1 MKVLFHYDAG
11 PALKK
16 QLEVLQSQGLD
27 IVCCPEGPD
36 QPFMDE
42 LKDAEVIWHVLHPL
56 TRDIIEQAPKLKLIQ
71 KIGVGT
77 NTIDLDAAKEKGIIV
92 CNMPGTNSQATAE
105 MTLLLMMAALRRLLI
120 MDNTCRSGQWR
131 ITKETEEQL
140 FEIKGKTIGL
150 VGFGG
155 IPKILAPI
163 LEVMGAHVVYTA
175 TKEKSDVRYQY
186 LSLDELLKQSDIVS
200 LHAALTSDT
209 EKMINQTSLSSM
221 KDGAILVN
229 AGRGALIDET
239 VVYEALVSGKLGAA
253 GFDVFTQEPVNEDNP
268 LLTLDNVVL
277 SPHLGWLTTETL
289 DRSVEVAAK
298 NSIAIRD
305 DTPLAFRVV

>member
-16 QLEVLQSQGLD
+16 QLAALKSQGLD
-27 IVCCPEGPD
+27 IVCCPEGPE

-150 VGFGG
+150 VGYGG

-163 LEVMGAHVVYTA
+163 LETMGANVVYTA
-175 TKEKSDVRYQY
+175 TKEKSDVKYLY

-200 LHAALTSDT
+200 LHAALTRDT
-209 EKMINQTSLSSM
+209 EKMIDQKTLALM

-229 AGRGALIDET
+229 AGRGALIDEIA
-239 VVYEALVSGKLGAA
+239 VYEALVSGKLGAA
-253 GFDVFTQEPVNEDNP
+253 GFDVFTQEPVNKDNP

-277 SPHLGWLTTETL
+277 SPHVGWLTTETL
-289 DRSVEVAAK
+289 DRSVEVAAN

-305 DTPLAFRVV
+305 DTPLVFRVA

>member
-11 PALKK
+11 SVLKK
-16 QLEVLQSQGLD
+16 QLETLKSQGLD
-27 IVCCPEGPD
+27 IVCCPEGPE
-36 QPFMDE
+36 QPFRDA

-77 NTIDLDAAKEKGIIV
+77 NTIDLDAAKEKGIVV

-163 LEVMGAHVVYTA
+163 LEAMGADVVYTA
-175 TKEKSDVRYQY
+175 RKEKTDVKYRY
-186 LSLDELLKQSDIVS
+186 LSLNELLKQSDIVS
-200 LHAALTSDT
+200 LHAALTDDT
-209 EKMINQTSLSSM
+209 EKMINATTLALM
-221 KDGAILVN
+221 KGGAILVN
-229 AGRGALIDET
+229 AGRGALIDEEA
-239 VVYEALVSGKLGAA
+239 VYDALASGKLGAA
-253 GFDVFTQEPVNEDNP
+253 GLDVFTQEPVNEDNP

-289 DRSVEVAAK
+289 DRSVKVAVK
-298 NSIAIRD
+298 NSLAIRD
-305 DTPLAFRVV
+305 DTSLVFRVE

>member
-11 PALKK
+11 PELKK
-16 QLEVLQSQGLD
+16 QLGGLKSQGLD
-27 IVCCPEGPD
+27 IVCCPEGPE

-77 NTIDLDAAKEKGIIV
+77 NTIDLIAAKEKGVIV
-92 CNMPGTNSQATAE
+92 CNMPGTNAQATAE

-120 MDNTCRSGQWR
+120 MDNTCRTGQWR

-150 VGFGG
+150 VGYGG

-163 LEVMGAHVVYTA
+163 LEAMGATVVYTA
-175 TKEKSDVRYQY
+175 TKEKPDVKYPY
-186 LSLDELLKQSDIVS
+186 LSLNELLKQSDIVS
-200 LHAALTSDT
+200 LHAALTDNT
-209 EKMINQTSLSSM
+209 ENMINQKTLALM

-229 AGRGALIDET
+229 AGRGALVDET
-239 VVYEALVSGKLGAA
+239 AVYSALVSGKLGAA

-268 LLTLDNVVL
+268 LLTLNNVVL

-289 DRSVEVAAK
+289 DRSVKVAAK
-298 NSIAIRD
+298 NSMAIRD
-305 DTPLAFRVV
+305 DTSLVFRVV

>member
-16 QLEVLQSQGLD
+16 QLESLKSQGLD
-27 IVCCPEGPD
+27 IVCCPEGPE

-163 LEVMGAHVVYTA
+163 LEAMGANIVYTA
-175 TKEKSDVRYQY
+175 TKEKSDVKYHY

-200 LHAALTSDT
+200 LHAALTNATD
-209 EKMINQTSLSSM
+209 KMINQRALSLM

-229 AGRGALIDET
+229 AGRGALIDESA
-239 VVYEALVSGKLGAA
+239 VYEALVSGKLGAA

-268 LLTLDNVVL
+268 LLALDNVVL
-277 SPHLGWLTTETL
+277 SPHLGWLTRETL

-298 NSIAIRD
+298 NSVSIWD
-305 DTPLAFRVV
+305 DTPLVFRVA

>member
-11 PALKK
+11 PVLKK
-16 QLEVLQSQGLD
+16 QLEALSSQGLD
-27 IVCCPEGPD
+27 IVCCPEGPE

-42 LKDAEVIWHVLHPL
+42 LKDADVIWHVLHPL
-56 TRDIIEQAPKLKLIQ
+56 TKDIIEQAPKLKLIQ

-77 NTIDLDAAKEKGIIV
+77 NTIDLEAAKDKGIIV

-120 MDNTCRSGQWR
+120 MDTTCRSGQWR

-150 VGFGG
+150 VGYGD

-163 LEVMGAHVVYTA
+163 LDAMGANVIYTA
-175 TKEKSDVRYQY
+175 TKEKRDVKYPY
-186 LSLDELLKQSDIVS
+186 FSLDELLKQSDIVS
-200 LHAALTSDT
+200 LHAALTNDT
-209 EKMINQTSLSSM
+209 EKMINQGMLALM
-221 KDGAILVN
+221 KEGAILVN

-239 VVYEALVSGKLGAA
+239 AVYKALVSGKLGAA

-277 SPHLGWLTTETL
+277 SPHIGWLTTETL
-289 DRSVEVAAK
+289 DRSVAVATK
-298 NSIAIRD
+298 NTIAIREN
-305 DTPLAFRVV
+305 TPPVFRVV

>member
-11 PALKK
+11 PVLKR
-16 QLEVLQSQGLD
+16 QLEALSSQGLD
-27 IVCCPEGPD
+27 IVCCPEGPE

-42 LKDAEVIWHVLHPL
+42 LKDADVIWHVLHPL
-56 TRDIIEQAPKLKLIQ
+56 TKDIIEQAPKLKLIQ

-77 NTIDLDAAKEKGIIV
+77 NTIDLEAAKEKDIVV

-120 MDNTCRSGQWR
+120 MDTTCRSGQWR

-163 LEVMGAHVVYTA
+163 LDVMGANVIYTA
-175 TKEKSDVRYQY
+175 TKEKGDVKYPY
-186 LSLDELLKQSDIVS
+186 FSLDELLGQSDIVS
-200 LHAALTSDT
+200 LHAALTSNT
-209 EKMINQTSLSSM
+209 EKMINQDTLALM
-221 KDGAILVN
+221 KEGAILVN

-239 VVYEALVSGKLGAA
+239 AVYNALVSGKLGAA

-289 DRSVEVAAK
+289 DRSVAVATK
-298 NSIAIRD
+298 NTVAIREN
-305 DTPLAFRVV
+305 TPLVFRVV

>member
-11 PALKK
+11 PVLKK
-16 QLEVLQSQGLD
+16 QLEALKSQGLD
-27 IVCCPEGPD
+27 IVCCPEGPE

-42 LKDAEVIWHVLHPL
+42 LKDADVIWHVLHPL

-77 NTIDLDAAKEKGIIV
+77 NTIDLDAAKENDIVV

-163 LEVMGAHVVYTA
+163 LEAMGANVVYTA
-175 TKEKSDVRYQY
+175 TKEKRDVKYRY

-200 LHAALTSDT
+200 LHAALTDDT
-209 EKMINQTSLSSM
+209 EKMINQNTLSLM

-239 VVYEALVSGKLGAA
+239 AVYEALMSGKLGAA

-289 DRSVEVAAK
+289 DRSVKVATK
-298 NSIAIRD
+298 NSLAIRD
-305 DTPLAFRVV
+305 DTSLVFRVV